1 MDSRP
6 LLAPPV
12 HCGYL
17 VSISLL
23 SVLPLFASAYLLV
36 AISPAFFYLSQDVS
50 DVTHNTEGQ
59 AVSLFA
65 IAGMLGSLGS
75 NLLTDWLGRKKALA
89 ISDLLLIAGTV
100 ATISAG
106 SVDLLIAG
114 RVLTGLGEGLALSAS
129 AVYIAEL
136 TPAEYRGACLS
147 ALTTAW
153 LVSEAVALGVA
164 LAVAPLWRV
173 IVGAGALPA
182 LVHLFALWMWLP
194 ESPRWLIQHNS
205 AQLAYANMSLFYVGS
220 AADIDAFVQS
230 EIAGINTEIANN
242 EAKTSFASICS
253 LLFSDY
259 FPNFCYTCAYLVL
272 FAASGFAGITYFS
285 SQVMTFVGFDTD
297 FEANLAATALF
308 LLGAGASFLNMFI
321 VDRVGRRWIL
331 LVFVPFQGFA
341 MLLMALSAYLQ
352 VYTSQDDLAKWLSL
366 LSLLGFYWF
375 VNLSTAPLTGVL
387 PPELFPVR
395 DM

>member
-1 MDSRP
+1 MDSRA

-23 SVLPLFASAYLLV
+23 SVLPLVASAYLLV

-50 DVTHNTEGQ
+50 DVTHSTEGQ

-89 ISDLLLIAGTV
+89 TSDLLLIVGTV
-100 ATISAG
+100 TTISAG
-106 SVDLLIAG
+106 SADLLIAG
-114 RVLTGLGEGLALSAS
+114 RVLTGLAEGLIFSSS

-136 TPAEYRGACLS
+136 TPAKYRGACLS

-153 LVSEAVALGVA
+153 LVSEAAALGVA
-164 LAVAPLWRV
+164 LVAAPLWKV
-173 IVGAGALPA
+173 IVGLGALPA
-182 LVHLFALWMWLP
+182 LLHLLALWVWLP

-205 AQLAYANMSLFYVGS
+205 AQLAYANMSLFYAGNTD
-220 AADIDAFVQS
+220 DIDAFLQS
-230 EIAGINTEIANN
+230 EIAGIHAEIANN
-242 EAKTSFASICS
+242 EEKTSFASICS

-259 FPNFCYTCAYLVL
+259 FPNFLYTCAYLVL

-285 SQVMTFVGFDTD
+285 SQVMTVVGFDTD

-321 VDRVGRRWIL
+321 VDRMGRRWIL
-331 LVFVPFQGFA
+331 LVFVPFQGLT

-352 VYTSQDDLAKWLSL
+352 VYTSQNDLAKWLSL
-366 LSLLGFYWF
+366 ISLLGFYWF
-375 VNLSTAPLTGVL
+375 VNLAASPLAGVL